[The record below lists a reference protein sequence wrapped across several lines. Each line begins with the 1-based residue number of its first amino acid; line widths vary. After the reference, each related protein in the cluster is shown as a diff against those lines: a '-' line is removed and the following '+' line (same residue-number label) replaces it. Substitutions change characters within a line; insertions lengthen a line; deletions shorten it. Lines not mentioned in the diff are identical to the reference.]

1 MLLPLCYN
9 DARFSMRTERLLIVL
24 VFLAVAS
31 ASAVAPVAAA
41 TTEESLASGDAWFA
55 RRAEGAPAPEAGR
68 AAPGPIARAID
79 AYEEAVAA
87 SPTNLEA
94 HWRLLRA
101 LYYQGEHAA
110 EGDDARREVFDRGR
124 QAAETALGRLAARA
138 GGRRLVDAL
147 EPEERAARLARV
159 PEAGPMYFWAAV
171 QWGMWG
177 DAVGR
182 LAAARQGVAGTI
194 RDYAETALALNES
207 YENGGP
213 HRVLGRL
220 HALAPKIPFFTG
232 WIDRDRAIAELR
244 RAQALG
250 PDDPLNR
257 LYLAEALLEH
267 RPERRAEALE
277 LLRALLSQPADSD
290 RPVEQGSARRAAR
303 EALDREEEAR

>member
-1 MLLPLCYN
+1 MRRSRPLI
-9 DARFSMRTERLLIVL
+9 AHLA
-24 VFLAVAS
+24 LAVAFGT
-31 ASAVAPVAAA
+31 ATTAPVAA
-41 TTEESLASGDAWFA
+41 TTAENPLAAGDAWFA

-87 SPTNLEA
+87 APTNLEA
-94 HWRLLRA
+94 HWKLLRA

-110 EGDDARREVFDRGR
+110 EGEDARREVFDRGR

-138 GGRRLVDAL
+138 GGRQLVDAL

-171 QWGMWG
+171 HWGMWG

-244 RAQALG
+244 RAKALG

-277 LLRALLSQPADSD
+277 LLRALLSQPADAD
-290 RPVEQGSARRAAR
+290 RPVELGSARRAAQ